1 MDSNE
6 YSAPDKGEQD
16 LTPGDSAVRNTQ
28 NIPLGVSEA
37 PKIPLNGADRLFG
50 SKGIS
55 TANSNAFS
63 NMMAAGGSA
72 SAKSQITKN
81 LL

>member
-16 LTPGDSAVRNTQ
+16 PTPGDSAVKNTQ
-28 NIPLGVSEA
+28 NIPLGGNEA
-37 PKIPLNGADRLFG
+37 PKVPLNGADRLFG
-50 SKGIS
+50 AKGMS
-55 TANSNAFS
+55 TANSNQFS
-63 NMMAAGGSA
+63 NMMAPGGSN